1 MPNDNTN
8 LTPLSQAILD
18 RYNAP
23 PAPRHIDAG
32 NLPSRDAVI
41 ELITLIRELVFPG
54 YFGKQNL
61 TTSSLNAHVSALV
74 AHISDKLLEQVTNA
88 IRHQAKRRGED
99 CPNCDS
105 TAQAIVSEFLGSIP
119 ALRATLATDVQ
130 AAFEGDPAAKD
141 TDEIIFSYPG
151 LFAITIYRI
160 AHELYKNAVPLIP
173 RIMTEYAHGI
183 TGIDIHPGATIA
195 PFFFIDHGT
204 G

>member
-1 MPNDNTN
+1 MSKDNTN
-8 LTPLSQAILD
+8 LSALTNAIVD
-18 RYNAP
+18 SYNAD
-23 PAPRHIDAG
+23 AHTRHIDAG
-32 NLPSRDAVI
+32 HLPSRDAVI
-41 ELITLIRELVFPG
+41 ELLPLIRELLFPG

-61 TTSSLNAHVSALV
+61 TTKTLDAHVSALV
-74 AHISDKLLEQVTNA
+74 TTITEKLLQQVTNA

-105 TAQAIVSEFLGSIP
+105 TAQAIVSEFLGTIP
-119 ALRATLATDVQ
+119 TLRATLATDVQ